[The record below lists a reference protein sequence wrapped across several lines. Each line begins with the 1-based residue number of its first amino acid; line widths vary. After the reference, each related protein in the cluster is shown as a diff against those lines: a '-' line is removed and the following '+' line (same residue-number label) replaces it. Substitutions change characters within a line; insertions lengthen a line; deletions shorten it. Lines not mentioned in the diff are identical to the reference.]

1 MTDPRYAVADTS
13 QMLSPSMVVFR
24 DLVEA
29 NLAEMIRIAGSAAR
43 LRPHCKTHKM
53 REVVELE
60 LARGITRHKCAT
72 IAEAEML
79 AEAGVKDIF
88 WAYNPVGPN
97 IGRVVRLVEKFP
109 HVKLAVTGDHPKPIS
124 LLAGE
129 LAKAGRTPAPVSKRR
144 ASPKAGCSA

>member
-1 MTDPRYAVADTS
+1 MPDARYSIADTS
-13 QMLSPSMVVFR
+13 EILSPGLVIFR

-29 NLAEMIRIAGSAAR
+29 NIAEMIRIAGSPER

-53 REVVELE
+53 REVTELQ
-60 LARGITRHKCAT
+60 LVRGIKRHKCAT

-97 IGRVVRLVEKFP
+97 IRRVVRFVEKYP
-109 HVKLAVTGDHPKPIS
+109 HVKFSVTGDHPSPIS
-124 LLAGE
+124 ILAQALE
-129 LAKAGRTPAPVSKRR
+129 SVALVPR
-144 ASPKAGCSA
+144 